1 MKRSLVVLF
10 LTILLLCGVF
20 LRAASNSV
28 HTNRMQHREREVMG
42 TEVKKDMQ
50 FLPNVVL
57 M

>member
-1 MKRSLVVLF
+1 MKRLVVVF

-28 HTNRMQHREREVMG
+28 RTNRMQHTEREVMNAG
-42 TEVKKDMQ
+42 VKNDMQ